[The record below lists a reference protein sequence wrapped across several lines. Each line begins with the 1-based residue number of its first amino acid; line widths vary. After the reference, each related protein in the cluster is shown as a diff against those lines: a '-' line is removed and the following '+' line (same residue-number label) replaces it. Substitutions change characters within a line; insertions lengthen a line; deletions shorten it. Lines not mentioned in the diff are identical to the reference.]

1 MPISVQSKRKRKK
14 FKALDA
20 HQDYDPNSDLMTDE
34 EHDEEHV
41 SNDEQNETSKNTDN
55 DYEEDDEQ
63 FTAPDWNC
71 DDSNDFTYLNPNTKF
86 PESWILLWIYKFQS
100 RFRLSDVTIN
110 SLIAFFGQVLNDANS
125 KRFHSF
131 PTSFYNAKKLLQI
144 EKIAKTCRMFKMQ
157 QIT

>member
-86 PESWILLWIYKFQS
+86 PKS
-100 RFRLSDVTIN
+100 
-110 SLIAFFGQVLNDANS
+110 
-125 KRFHSF
+125 
-131 PTSFYNAKKLLQI
+131 
-144 EKIAKTCRMFKMQ
+144 
-157 QIT
+157 